1 VEIAV
6 RFVQLTC
13 MLFGLTS
20 QYFTG
25 DTLVSAEYGLTPI
38 ADIEAGD
45 YVWSKDTETGE
56 CVLREVTEVS
66 HCRRHR
72 LKRVDKP
79 VCKAQ
84 MQLMLWLCSISQ
96 GAFGEQN
103 GVPM

>member
-1 VEIAV
+1 MEIAV

-45 YVWSKDTETGE
+45 YVWSKDTE
-56 CVLREVTEVS
+56 RE
-66 HCRRHR
+66 
-72 LKRVDKP
+72 
-79 VCKAQ
+79 
-84 MQLMLWLCSISQ
+84 
-96 GAFGEQN
+96 
-103 GVPM
+103 

>member
-1 VEIAV
+1 M

-79 VCKAQ
+79 VCKVQ
-84 MQLMLWLCSISQ
+84 MQLMLRLCSISQ

-103 GVPM
+103 

>member
-1 VEIAV
+1 M

-45 YVWSKDTETGE
+45 
-56 CVLREVTEVS
+56 
-66 HCRRHR
+66 
-72 LKRVDKP
+72 
-79 VCKAQ
+79 
-84 MQLMLWLCSISQ
+84 SISYFPFRQ
-96 GAFGEQN
+96 LRN
-103 GVPM
+103 P